1 MIKTSNTVKVAV
13 AVAAVCGILAIAALS
28 PVSASSGFEASTG
41 YLPEQIVNQG
51 TAVETAPADS
61 YGDSGL
67 SKAFPK
73 EDPASL
79 EDAAP
84 KMYY

>member
-1 MIKTSNTVKVAV
+1 MINTNTTKL
-13 AVAAVCGILAIAALS
+13 AVAAAAVCATLALAALS
-28 PVSASSGFEASTG
+28 PVSASSGFEASAA
-41 YLPEQIVNQG
+41 YLPEQIANRG
-51 TAVETAPADS
+51 TAIESVPADS

-73 EDPASL
+73 EDSASL